1 MGRETECFSA
11 AFDHSCTTRRKGDS
25 IFLHIYFWLFYA
37 LLVQVVAA
45 VTLFIL
51 AKIGKHFIDVPPFD
65 LASSFKVK
73 SNPVL
78 IIIYPKPMSCVQDS
92 APLTPIVFVLSTGAD
107 PTLYLYNLAREMS
120 FLERLRMISLGQVQH
135 CVFFTTFL

>member
-1 MGRETECFSA
+1 M
-11 AFDHSCTTRRKGDS
+11 RKISPD
-25 IFLHIYFWLFYA
+25 LEWLF
-37 LLVQVVAA
+37 LQVVAA

-65 LASSFKVK
+65 LASSFKV
-73 SNPVL
+73 NEQ
-78 IIIYPKPMSCVQDS
+78 IIIPRRYDNVIFWTIGTDWRSCWQDS

-120 FLERLRMISLGQVQH
+120 FLERLRMISLGQVSH
-135 CVFFTTFL
+135 TCMKLMKMKWNKLRLN